1 MVAKKMTYKDASKR
15 LKEIMVGIEE
25 NKYDIDELVP
35 ILKESKE
42 LIDFCN
48 DKLYKVETEISK
60 ILENRVENSE
70 K

>member
-15 LKEIMVGIEE
+15 LKEIMAGIEE

-60 ILENRVENSE
+60 ILENRTENSE

>member
-15 LKEIMVGIEE
+15 LKEIMAGIEE
-25 NKYDIDELVP
+25 NKYDIDELVL

-60 ILENRVENSE
+60 ILENRAENSE

>member
-15 LKEIMVGIEE
+15 LKEIMAGIEE

-48 DKLYKVETEISK
+48 DKLYKVEAEISK
-60 ILENRVENSE
+60 ILENRAENSE

>member
-15 LKEIMVGIEE
+15 LKEIMAGIEE

-60 ILENRVENSE
+60 ILENRAENSE

>member
-15 LKEIMVGIEE
+15 LKEIMAGIEE